1 MEKQTEQKTNEKI
14 KVTDIDTICVKGFR
28 GTYYEIKYKKVGEQ
42 VYTIGYGSYD
52 IDNVMKWKE
61 EYFEL
66 VEEEQREQKE
76 TDNTNKDIMERMDN
90 IEMALSCILT
100 NQMSQMVLSL
110 ENDKLKEK
118 QRELLNKGLIVTQ
131 QVVQDILKR
140 CIQEEVSEDK
150 FLKALEEI
158 LK

>member
-14 KVTDIDTICVKGFR
+14 KVTDIDIICVKGFR